1 MLPASY
7 TDLIRYD
14 GAAVQRDRRDQT
26 VPCAIQPRDVEILAD
41 IWRYKFLTATQLLEL
56 HWPDCAPRVGR
67 KRLTKL
73 FHACLVERFRPVTRT
88 GGSFPWT
95 YHLGHDGH
103 RLLRRTGALDR
114 HARFELRTIYDYR
127 YVLHEI
133 HLNAWILAWRRL
145 LDAGAVQARDLEGRH
160 GDRVRWGQAIP
171 VHIVAP
177 QQQPLAA
184 AILCKIERQKISRR
198 IVRRWQ
204 FVAIQAGRRQ
214 RAECRSRLVA
224 THGRGGALEQAGAPD
239 GARARTEIVAID
251 GVEQHRGEV
260 VPVRP

>member
-73 FHACLVERFRPVTRT
+73 FHGGLLERFRPVTRT

-103 RLLRRTGALDR
+103 RLLRSTGALDR

-127 YVLHEI
+127 YVVHEI

-145 LDAGAVQARDLEGRH
+145 LAPRYSPGAARLSSNPPLRPEADRCVSTTTARSGACDGPHPSRTTRRH
-160 GDRVRWGQAIP
+160 LRN
-171 VHIVAP
+171 
-177 QQQPLAA
+177 
-184 AILCKIERQKISRR
+184 
-198 IVRRWQ
+198 
-204 FVAIQAGRRQ
+204 
-214 RAECRSRLVA
+214 
-224 THGRGGALEQAGAPD
+224 
-239 GARARTEIVAID
+239 
-251 GVEQHRGEV
+251 
-260 VPVRP
+260 